1 MCETSTTMKPYYPIM
16 LQLKGKYCVVIGGGK
31 VANRKVTSLL
41 NAGAI
46 VTVISPVL
54 HEKLQEKWRNHL
66 ITWFEK
72 SFEAS
77 DLDDAFCIIA
87 ATNLPDVNAK
97 IKESAMSH
105 QLVNIVDDASG
116 SNFIVP
122 ATLRRGD
129 LTIAVSTSGTNP
141 GLAKKLKDDLTLQFD
156 DYYGEYVAFL
166 QNARTEVLTNV
177 IDEISKKQLLE
188 ALLRPEFLTL
198 TKEGKIAE
206 REELFQH
213 YLKRG
218 IAPWQ

>member
-1 MCETSTTMKPYYPIM
+1 MCETSTTMTYYPIM

-54 HEKLQEKWRNHL
+54 HEKLQEKWRNGL

-72 SFEAS
+72 SFEVS
-77 DLDDAFCIIA
+77 DLEDAFCIIA

-97 IKESAMSH
+97 VKESAMAH

-141 GLAKKLKDDLTLQFD
+141 GLAKKLKDDLSLQFD
-156 DYYGEYVAFL
+156 DYYEEYVAFL

-177 IDEISKKQLLE
+177 IDEKCKKQLLE
-188 ALLRPEFLTL
+188 ALLRSEFLTL
-198 TKEGKIAE
+198 TKESKIVE
-206 REELFQH
+206 RDKLFQQ
-213 YLKRG
+213 YLTRG

>member
-1 MCETSTTMKPYYPIM
+1 MTYYPIM

-54 HEKLQEKWRNHL
+54 HEKLQEKWRNDL

-77 DLDDAFCIIA
+77 DLEDAFCIIA
-87 ATNLPDVNAK
+87 ATNYPAVNAK
-97 IKESAMSH
+97 VKECTMSH
-105 QLVNIVDDASG
+105 QLLNIVDDAVS

-129 LTIAVSTSGTNP
+129 LTIAVSTAGANP
-141 GLAKKLKDDLTLQFD
+141 GLAKKVKDDLSLQFD
-156 DYYGEYVAFL
+156 DYYEEYVAFL
-166 QNARTEVLTNV
+166 QSARTEVLTNV
-177 IDEISKKQLLE
+177 IDEIRKKQILE
-188 ALLRPEFLTL
+188 ALLLPEFLTL

-206 REELFQH
+206 RDKLFQH
-213 YLKRG
+213 YLQRG